1 MTAGVARPTRISI
14 HRTAHPRVIVTTRI
28 RGRRYV
34 CATGTALPTIPG
46 IVATQGDPGFERT
59 VCVALRTFCGRL
71 LPESGGCVYCGI
83 PTSYLPVSVARV
95 AFAVHSDVMSS
106 SGAERYYW
114 CLSHQRVESE
124 AEMCAGR
131 DRLGPYDS
139 ASEAAHALTTVQQ
152 RNEAWDAED
161 ERWEGK
167 H

>member
-1 MTAGVARPTRISI
+1 MTTGI
-14 HRTAHPRVIVTTRI
+14 RT
-28 RGRRYV
+28 RRYV
-34 CATGTALPTIPG
+34 SATLAALAAIPG
-46 IVATQGDPGFERT
+46 IVVVQRVCGLERT
-59 VCVALRTFCGRL
+59 VRRTFRTFCGSL

-124 AEMCAGR
+124 ADMCAGR

-139 ASEAAHALTTVQQ
+139 ASEAEQALTTVQQ

>member
-1 MTAGVARPTRISI
+1 M
-14 HRTAHPRVIVTTRI
+14 IVTTGI
-28 RGRRYV
+28 RVRRYV
-34 CATGTALPTIPG
+34 RGPGAAARSIPE
-46 IVATQGDPGFERT
+46 IVVRQGDGASERT
-59 VCVALRTFCGRL
+59 TFDAAGTFCGCL
-71 LPESGGCVYCGI
+71 LPGPGGYVYCGI

-95 AFAVHSDVMSS
+95 SFEVHSDVMSS

-124 AEMCAGR
+124 ADMCAGR

-139 ASEAAHALTTVQQ
+139 ASEAEQALTTVQQ

>member
-1 MTAGVARPTRISI
+1 M
-14 HRTAHPRVIVTTRI
+14 IVTTHI
-28 RGRRYV
+28 RRRRCLHAARPV
-34 CATGTALPTIPG
+34 RRSIPE
-46 IVATQGDPGFERT
+46 IVAAQGFSRLSRT
-59 VCVALRTFCGRL
+59 FCVAFRTSCGRL
-71 LPESGGCVYCGI
+71 LTDSGGCVYCGI

-114 CLSHQRVESE
+114 CLSHHRVESE
-124 AEMCAGR
+124 ADMCAGR

-139 ASEAAHALTTVQQ
+139 ASEAAHALTRVQQ

>member
-1 MTAGVARPTRISI
+1 M
-14 HRTAHPRVIVTTRI
+14 IVTTGI
-28 RGRRYV
+28 RRRRCV
-34 CATGTALPTIPG
+34 RATRATGPSISG
-46 IVATQGDPGFERT
+46 IVATQRLRYLERT
-59 VCVALRTFCGRL
+59 VSIVLETFCGRL
-71 LPESGGCVYCGI
+71 PPESDGCVYCGI

-124 AEMCAGR
+124 ADMCAGR

-139 ASEAAHALTTVQQ
+139 ASEAEQALTTVQQ

>member
-1 MTAGVARPTRISI
+1 M
-14 HRTAHPRVIVTTRI
+14 
-28 RGRRYV
+28 
-34 CATGTALPTIPG
+34 
-46 IVATQGDPGFERT
+46 
-59 VCVALRTFCGRL
+59 
-71 LPESGGCVYCGI
+71 
-83 PTSYLPVSVARV
+83 ARV

-114 CLSHQRVESE
+114 CLSHHRVESE
-124 AEMCAGR
+124 ADMCAGR

-139 ASEAAHALTTVQQ
+139 ASEAEHALTTVQQ

>member
-1 MTAGVARPTRISI
+1 MTTAIRARRCLRATRTDAAS
-14 HRTAHPRVIVTTRI
+14 
-28 RGRRYV
+28 
-34 CATGTALPTIPG
+34 IPG
-46 IVATQGDPGFERT
+46 MLAAQRLRALSGRARDTFRT
-59 VCVALRTFCGRL
+59 LFGRL
-71 LPESGGCVYCGI
+71 LPSAGGCVYCGI

-124 AEMCAGR
+124 ADMCAGR

-139 ASEAAHALTTVQQ
+139 ASEAEQALTTVQK

>member
-1 MTAGVARPTRISI
+1 VTTGIRVHRCLRDP
-14 HRTAHPRVIVTTRI
+14 RTAVRSIPRIV
-28 RGRRYV
+28 V
-34 CATGTALPTIPG
+34 
-46 IVATQGDPGFERT
+46 VQGVPVFERT
-59 VCVALRTFCGRL
+59 VSDTVRMFCGRL
-71 LPESGGCVYCGI
+71 LPRSGGCVYCGI

-124 AEMCAGR
+124 ADMCAGK

-139 ASEAAHALTTVQQ
+139 ASEAERALTTVQE

>member
-1 MTAGVARPTRISI
+1 MVR
-14 HRTAHPRVIVTTRI
+14 
-28 RGRRYV
+28 
-34 CATGTALPTIPG
+34 
-46 IVATQGDPGFERT
+46 DDF
-59 VCVALRTFCGRL
+59 RTFCGRP

-95 AFAVHSDVMSS
+95 SFAVHSDVMSS

-114 CLSHQRVESE
+114 CLSHHRVESE
-124 AEMCAGR
+124 ADMCAGR

-139 ASEAAHALTTVQQ
+139 ASEAQRALETVQQ

-167 H
+167 R

>member
-1 MTAGVARPTRISI
+1 MT
-14 HRTAHPRVIVTTRI
+14 TAI
-28 RGRRYV
+28 RGRR
-34 CATGTALPTIPG
+34 CLRATRTIATSILRILATQRLHALPGPPHDT
-46 IVATQGDPGFERT
+46 FRT
-59 VCVALRTFCGRL
+59 LFGCL
-71 LPESGGCVYCGI
+71 LTSAGGCVYCGI

-124 AEMCAGR
+124 ADMCAGR

-139 ASEAAHALTTVQQ
+139 ASEAEQALTTVQK

>member
-1 MTAGVARPTRISI
+1 M
-14 HRTAHPRVIVTTRI
+14 IVTTGI
-28 RGRRYV
+28 RAHRCV
-34 CATGTALPTIPG
+34 TGVVLFPAASCG
-46 IVATQGDPGFERT
+46 IVQPQRVRACVPTD
-59 VCVALRTFCGRL
+59 CVAFRTFCGRL
-71 LPESGGCVYCGI
+71 LPESTGCVYCGI

-95 AFAVHSDVMSS
+95 SFAVHSDVMSS

-124 AEMCAGR
+124 ADMCPGR

-139 ASEAAHALTTVQQ
+139 AAEAEQAIAKVQE

-161 ERWEGK
+161 ERWEGQ

>member
-1 MTAGVARPTRISI
+1 M
-14 HRTAHPRVIVTTRI
+14 IVTTGI
-28 RGRRYV
+28 RRRRYV
-34 CATGTALPTIPG
+34 PAPADVFPAIPG
-46 IVATQGDPGFERT
+46 IVVAQRVSTFERT
-59 VCVALRTFCGRL
+59 VSVAFRRFSGRL
-71 LPESGGCVYCGI
+71 HPAPGGYVYCGI

-124 AEMCAGR
+124 AAMCAGR

-139 ASEAAHALTTVQQ
+139 ASEAEQALTTVQQ

>member
-1 MTAGVARPTRISI
+1 VARIS
-14 HRTAHPRVIVTTRI
+14 
-28 RGRRYV
+28 
-34 CATGTALPTIPG
+34 
-46 IVATQGDPGFERT
+46 
-59 VCVALRTFCGRL
+59 
-71 LPESGGCVYCGI
+71 
-83 PTSYLPVSVARV
+83 
-95 AFAVHSDVMSS
+95 FAVHSDVMSS

-124 AEMCAGR
+124 ADMCAGR

-139 ASEAAHALTTVQQ
+139 AAEAEQALAKVQQ

>member
-1 MTAGVARPTRISI
+1 M
-14 HRTAHPRVIVTTRI
+14 IVTTRI
-28 RGRRYV
+28 RRRRCV
-34 CATGTALPTIPG
+34 AAPGGAVPSIPE
-46 IVATQGDPGFERT
+46 IVAPQRLPAPGET
-59 VCVALRTFCGRL
+59 ICVTFRTFCGRL
-71 LPESGGCVYCGI
+71 DPESGGCVYCGI

-114 CLSHQRVESE
+114 CLSHHRVESE
-124 AEMCAGR
+124 ADMCAGR

-139 ASEAAHALTTVQQ
+139 ASEAEQALTTVQQ

>member
-1 MTAGVARPTRISI
+1 M
-14 HRTAHPRVIVTTRI
+14 IVTTGI
-28 RGRRYV
+28 RRRRCVY
-34 CATGTALPTIPG
+34 ATRAAGPSISG
-46 IVATQGDPGFERT
+46 IVATQRLRYLERT
-59 VCVALRTFCGRL
+59 VSGVFGTFCGRL
-71 LPESGGCVYCGI
+71 LPESDGCVYCGI
-83 PTSYLPVSVARV
+83 PTSYLQVSVARV

-124 AEMCAGR
+124 ADMCAGR

-139 ASEAAHALTTVQQ
+139 ASEAEQALTTVQQ